1 MKIQLSE
8 HFTYGKLLRFMM
20 PSIIMMI
27 FTSIYG
33 VVDGIFVSNFVGKT
47 PFAAVNLIMPYLM
60 VFGTLGFMVGT
71 GGTALISK
79 NLGMG
84 NGKKANEIFSL
95 LTLVCVIGGLVLMV
109 LSMICLRPA
118 AKLLGAEGQMLE
130 DCVTYGMIVQTA
142 LVAYILQYAFQSFC
156 VAAEKPNL
164 SLLMMVV
171 AGLCNIA
178 LDALF
183 VAVFRWGLPGA
194 AAATSIA
201 QIIGAI
207 IPIVY
212 FSCPN
217 SSLLRLGRCRLDWS
231 ALLRTFTNGSSELMN
246 NLAMSLVGI
255 LYNIQLMHYA
265 GENGVAAY
273 GVIMYL
279 NFVFMSVFIG
289 VAIGTAPLFGYNFG
303 ADNRPEL
310 KNLFRKS
317 LVLLAIFS
325 LAMTTASVLLARP
338 LSVVFVGYD
347 AVLLEMTVRGLMIYS
362 LSFLLSGFNMFGSS
376 MFTAFNNGLVSAV
389 ISFVRTLVCQITAV
403 MLLPMVWELDGV
415 WVSIVVAELGALVLT
430 IFCFVKFH
438 KRYHYA

>member
-338 LSVVFVGYD
+338 LSAVFVGYD